1 MDLMAIAN
9 SWQLWIACG
18 LLVGLVLIQS
28 VLYIRLCYKEADAIG
43 FPKKKLSSAVRTGA
57 ITAIGPALA
66 GVVVMVSMMT
76 AVGGPITWQRLSII
90 GAAQTELAVANMAT
104 NAMGVPFGPDMG
116 MAALTLA
123 FLLMAING
131 CGWLLMVF
139 LTCSSMEKVRYKL
152 AGGDEKWLPLL
163 SSGATIG
170 MFANLTAQR
179 ILGGTGALAAVVV
192 GYVAQYVLDN
202 FVAPK
207 ASWVK
212 SYSLSISLILGMIV
226 GAVVQ
231 PTSI

>member
-1 MDLMAIAN
+1 MDLLAIAN
-9 SWQLWIACG
+9 CWQLWVACG
-18 LLVGLVLIQS
+18 LLVALVLVQA
-28 VLYIRLCYKEADAIG
+28 VLYIKLCYKEADAIG
-43 FPKKKLSSAVRTGA
+43 FPKKKLAGAVKTGM
-57 ITAIGPALA
+57 ITAIGPAVA

-104 NAMGVPFGPDMG
+104 TAMGVEFGPNMG

-131 CGWLLMVF
+131 CGWLLMVT
-139 LTCSSMEKVRYKL
+139 LTCGSMEKVRVKL

-179 ILGGTGALAAVVV
+179 MIAGTGALAAVIV
-192 GYVAQYVLDN
+192 GYVVQYVLDN

-207 ASWVK
+207 AQWIKGYAV
-212 SYSLSISLILGMIV
+212 SIALVIGMIV

-231 PTSI
+231 PVSL